1 MLAPEDG
8 QIICK
13 DPYETF
19 VQEQANREK
28 LWKPGYSKNHKK
40 SNDPKNDE
48 NKTVSAVALES
59 HDQDYKTELRLKK
72 VECQNL
78 REKIKHLEENA
89 LARTNIID
97 VRRNH

>member
-1 MLAPEDG
+1 MKRLFKSRP
-8 QIICK
+8 
-13 DPYETF
+13 T
-19 VQEQANREK
+19 EK
-28 LWKPGYSKNHKK
+28 NYGSHAGYSKNHKK